1 MPAAPVFCQHARAP
15 EDEQVPP
22 HPSTNQGE
30 RIYHRS
36 IKGEEQRW
44 NRVRPP
50 GTIGSMDTNREQ
62 LLHDTA
68 TLYSRAARVLDPVR
82 LQAWESMGVTF
93 PQLRILFRVRVRP
106 GIDVRGLA
114 NGLGISPSAASQ
126 QVDKLVARDFLNR
139 REDPDDRRHVRLEL
153 TELGRQATGEISRA
167 SRSRVESV
175 LTALSDG
182 ELADL
187 HRLFGRLLSAVSV
200 SDAPQSS
207 VTA

>member
-1 MPAAPVFCQHARAP
+1 
-15 EDEQVPP
+15 
-22 HPSTNQGE
+22 
-30 RIYHRS
+30 
-36 IKGEEQRW
+36 
-44 NRVRPP
+44 
-50 GTIGSMDTNREQ
+50 MDTDREQ

-68 TLYSRAARVLDPVR
+68 TLYTRAARVLDPVR
-82 LQAWESMGVTF
+82 LQVWESMGVTF

-126 QVDKLVARDFLNR
+126 QVDKLVARDFLHR

-175 LTALSDG
+175 LTSLTDD

-187 HRLFGRLLSAVSV
+187 QRLFGRLVSAAATA
-200 SDAPQSS
+200 DARESGVGS
-207 VTA
+207 